1 MKVQTSNLEGIGK
14 IRYFTELVGDAPISV
29 YVISGKDGDM
39 LIDTGFS
46 TTFKP
51 LLKWIQEN
59 GFHITDIFLTHAHPD
74 HDWNAAKFQ
83 KMFHARIWLGKED
96 VSLIRK
102 FSSQPQHPT
111 HKKFVFRA
119 KWISFWT
126 KTPFFKSKKYIPDVI
141 LDENAN
147 DTARKFGYD
156 IEIIPLPGHTKGS
169 YGILKDGVL
178 YAGDAY
184 AVINGTP
191 MEPPH
196 AFSIEELRES
206 MKKISKIAPEY
217 LACGHG
223 VPFLFDEKYFS
234 SEA

>member
-1 MKVQTSNLEGIGK
+1 MKVQTSNLEWIGK

-29 YVISGKDGDM
+29 YVISGKNGDM

-51 LLKWIQEN
+51 LLKWIREN

-74 HDWNAAKFQ
+74 HDWNAARFQ

-96 VSLIRK
+96 VSLIRN

-111 HKKFVFRA
+111 HKKFVFRV

-126 KTPFFKSKKYIPDVI
+126 KTPFFKGKKYIPDVI

-156 IEIIPLPGHTKGS
+156 IEIIPFPGHTKGS

>member
-51 LLKWIQEN
+51 LLKWIREN

-74 HDWNAAKFQ
+74 HDWNAAKFR

-96 VSLIRK
+96 VSLIRN

-111 HKKFVFRA
+111 HKKFVFRV